1 MVDWDAD
8 SPRLQ
13 ENLAAVLRGL
23 RDDARQRRKPSTAM
37 ARNWQEKIMHG
48 LDLPDPSYTG
58 RFRGEAGLED
68 CEVTVGGKFGV
79 TSFEVAAALAE
90 FERKLQ
96 LAVAELDG
104 SIPTVAASVDEL
116 AAILEVC
123 AWAHTE
129 WVRIHPLA
137 NGNGRTAR
145 LWANFIAMR
154 YGLPPFVT
162 LRPRPGDDY
171 GKASAAAMDGDW
183 RPTER
188 VFHALLRE
196 ALKL

>member
-1 MVDWDAD
+1 
-8 SPRLQ
+8 
-13 ENLAAVLRGL
+13 
-23 RDDARQRRKPSTAM
+23 M
-37 ARNWQEKIMHG
+37 ARTWQEKIMHG
-48 LDLPDPSYTG
+48 LDIPNPAYTA
-58 RFRGEAGLED
+58 RFRGEIGLED
-68 CEVTVGGKFGV
+68 CEVIVGGKFGV
-79 TSFEVAAALAE
+79 EPSEVATALAE

-96 LAVAELDG
+96 LAVAELDS
-104 SIPTVAASVDEL
+104 SIPGAATSVDEL

-123 AWAHTE
+123 AWAHAE

-162 LRPRPGDDY
+162 LRPRPGDNY
-171 GKASAAAMDGDW
+171 GKAAAAAMDGNW

-196 ALKL
+196 TLKH